1 MYNFKISQT
10 LFVME
15 YIITESSMSNTEN
28 NDDSKIHVESKI
40 NIVKELNGVLSIENA
55 AAVRIAS
62 RIDNTPIEELKEILK
77 RHLDVTNIQKI
88 RLQDMIRQ
96 FGGKPTDTRADLL
109 SSFVS
114 NTTTTS
120 TTESENNLPEGLE
133 KEEQNKI
140 LKRSMPEDYEIVL
153 LRQDFAINHDEL
165 MAYESL
171 IENMQ
176 VMDIPRKQDNLSLLE
191 KSMKE
196 EELMVYWYKTHT
208 PLILDSIWPKVI
220 HTSVRRGQNYLLDHI
235 RTKIPIV
242 IIYADLVG
250 STKMSM
256 TMPIDNLVS
265 IVRIFDYHISNVVDT
280 LGGYVLKYAGDAVI
294 SFFPSRV
301 DNQNKYLSS
310 DTAVESGK
318 LMINSIQEE
327 VNSFMHKIYK
337 YPELSVKIGIDA
349 GENAIVQFGYD
360 QHSPIDILGYGMNVA
375 SKIMSVTGAN
385 KVSVGEN
392 VYKSLNPEVQN
403 EFHELT
409 ITDRWKYVNYGTDR
423 PYKIYTLNT

>member
-1 MYNFKISQT
+1 
-10 LFVME
+10 ME

-28 NDDSKIHVESKI
+28 NDDSKIHVESKL

-62 RIDNTPIEELKEILK
+62 RIDNTPIEGLKEILK

-88 RLQDMIRQ
+88 RLQDIIRQ
-96 FGGKPTDTRADLL
+96 FGGKPTDTKADLL

-114 NTTTTS
+114 NTTTTTTS
-120 TTESENNLPEGLE
+120 TTHSENNLQESLG

-153 LRQDFAINHDEL
+153 LRQDFTINHDEL

-220 HTSVRRGQNYLLDHI
+220 HSTVRRGQNYLLDHI
-235 RTKIPIV
+235 STKIPIV

-256 TMPIDNLVS
+256 TLPIDNLVS

-310 DTAVESGK
+310 GTAIESGK
-318 LMINSIQEE
+318 LMIKSIQEE

-349 GENAIVQFGYD
+349 GESAIVQFGYD

-392 VYKSLNPEVQN
+392 VYKSLNPEYRMNFTNLQSLIDGN
-403 EFHELT
+403 M
-409 ITDRWKYVNYGTDR
+409 
-423 PYKIYTLNT
+423 

>member
-1 MYNFKISQT
+1 
-10 LFVME
+10 
-15 YIITESSMSNTEN
+15 MSTSDLNL
-28 NDDSKIHVESKI
+28 I
-40 NIVKELNGVLSIENA
+40 NELNDILSIENA
-55 AAVRIAS
+55 AAMRIAS
-62 RIDNTPIEELKEILK
+62 RIDNTPIQALKQVLE

-96 FGGKPTDTRADLL
+96 LGGEPTDAKADLL

-114 NTTTTS
+114 TITPTTTPTAPTRS
-120 TTESENNLPEGLE
+120 GGYFQENL
-133 KEEQNKI
+133 KKIKEQNEI
-140 LKRSMPEDYEIVL
+140 LKHSLPEDYEIVQ

-165 MAYESL
+165 RAYESL
-171 IENMQ
+171 LENIQ
-176 VMDIPRKQDNLSLLE
+176 IMDFPNKQENLSLLK
-191 KSMKE
+191 KSMRE
-196 EELMVYWYKTHT
+196 EELMVNWFKTHT
-208 PLILDSIWPKVI
+208 PLILDSLWPKVI
-220 HTSVRRGQNYLLDHI
+220 HSTVRRGQNFLLGHI
-235 RTKIPIV
+235 STKIPII

-256 TMPIDNLVS
+256 TLPIDNLVS

-294 SFFPSRV
+294 SFFPTRV

-310 DTAVESGK
+310 NTAISSAK

-349 GENAIVQFGYD
+349 GESAIVQFGYD

-375 SKIMSVTGAN
+375 SKIMSITGAN
-385 KVSVGEN
+385 KVSIGEN
-392 VYKSLNPEVQN
+392 VYNSLDSSLQD

-409 ITDRWKYVNYGTDR
+409 ISNQWKYVNYGTDR
-423 PYKIYTLNT
+423 PYKIYSMIS

>member
-1 MYNFKISQT
+1 MPRSENYN
-10 LFVME
+10 
-15 YIITESSMSNTEN
+15 
-28 NDDSKIHVESKI
+28 DSKNHVQSEL
-40 NIVKELNGVLSIENA
+40 NLVKELNEILSIENA

-62 RIDNTPIEELKEILK
+62 RIDNTPIEALKEILK

-88 RLQDMIRQ
+88 RLQDIIRQ
-96 FGGKPTDTRADLL
+96 FGGKPTDAKADLL

-114 NTTTTS
+114 SSTS
-120 TTESENNLPEGLE
+120 TTTGTTQSENNLPENLKI
-133 KEEQNKI
+133 KEQSKI
-140 LKRSMPEDYEIVL
+140 LKQSLPEDYEIVQ

-176 VMDIPRKQDNLSLLE
+176 MIDIPYKQENLSLLE
-191 KSMKE
+191 KSMRE
-196 EELMVYWYKTHT
+196 EEFMVYWYKTHT
-208 PLILDSIWPKVI
+208 PLILDNLWPKVI
-220 HTSVRRGQNYLLDHI
+220 HTSMRRGQNYLLDHI
-235 RTKIPIV
+235 STKIPII

-256 TMPIDNLVS
+256 TLPIDNLVS
-265 IVRIFDYHISNVVDT
+265 IVRIFDYHISNIVDT
-280 LGGYVLKYAGDAVI
+280 IGGYVLKYAGDAVI

-318 LMINSIQEE
+318 SMINSIKEE

-360 QHSPIDILGYGMNVA
+360 QRSPIDILGYGMNVA

-385 KVSVGEN
+385 KVSIGEN
-392 VYKSLNPEVQN
+392 VYKSLNPSVQD

-409 ITDRWKYVNYGTDR
+409 ITDRWKYVNYGTDK

>member
-1 MYNFKISQT
+1 MPNS
-10 LFVME
+10 
-15 YIITESSMSNTEN
+15 EN
-28 NDDSKIHVESKI
+28 YDNSRNDIRADLNLVREI
-40 NIVKELNGVLSIENA
+40 NEILSIENA

-62 RIDNTPIEELKEILK
+62 RIDNTPIEALKEILK

-88 RLQDMIRQ
+88 RLQGIIRQ
-96 FGGKPTDTRADLL
+96 FGGKPTDAKADLL

-114 NTTTTS
+114 SSSTTTGLTQ
-120 TTESENNLPEGLE
+120 SENNLPENL
-133 KEEQNKI
+133 KIDEQSKI
-140 LKRSMPEDYEIVL
+140 LKRSLPEDYEIVQ
-153 LRQDFAINHDEL
+153 LRQDFEINHDEL
-165 MAYESL
+165 IAYESL

-176 VMDIPRKQDNLSLLE
+176 VMDISHKQENLSLLE

-208 PLILDSIWPKVI
+208 PLILDNIWPKVI
-220 HTSVRRGQNYLLDHI
+220 HTSMRRGQNYLLNHI
-235 RTKIPIV
+235 STKIPII

-256 TMPIDNLVS
+256 TLPIDNLVS

-294 SFFPSRV
+294 SFFPSSV

-310 DTAVESGK
+310 GTAVESGK
-318 LMINSIQEE
+318 LMINSIKEE

-337 YPELSVKIGIDA
+337 YPELYVKIGIDA

-360 QHSPIDILGYGMNVA
+360 QRSPIDILGYGMNVA

-385 KVSVGEN
+385 KVSIGEN
-392 VYKSLNPEVQN
+392 VYKSLEPSVQD

-409 ITDRWKYVNYGTDR
+409 ITDRWKYVNYGTDK

>member
-1 MYNFKISQT
+1 MPNNENYEDS
-10 LFVME
+10 
-15 YIITESSMSNTEN
+15 EN
-28 NDDSKIHVESKI
+28 NFRA
-40 NIVKELNGVLSIENA
+40 NLNLVKELNEILSIENA

-62 RIDNTPIEELKEILK
+62 RIDNTPIQALKQILK

-88 RLQDMIRQ
+88 RLQDIIRQ
-96 FGGKPTDTRADLL
+96 FGEKPTDAKADLL

-114 NTTTTS
+114 TTS
-120 TTESENNLPEGLE
+120 TATTQSENNLPENLRI
-133 KEEQNKI
+133 EEQNKI
-140 LKRSMPEDYEIVL
+140 LKHSLPEDYEIIQ

-165 MAYESL
+165 KAYESL

-176 VMDIPRKQDNLSLLE
+176 MMDIPHKQESLSLLE
-191 KSMKE
+191 KSMRE

-208 PLILDSIWPKVI
+208 PLILDNLWPKVI
-220 HTSVRRGQNYLLDHI
+220 HTSMRRGQNFLLNHI
-235 RTKIPIV
+235 STKIPTI

-256 TMPIDNLVS
+256 TLPIDNLVS

-301 DNQNKYLSS
+301 DNQNKYLAS

-318 LMINSIQEE
+318 LMINSIKEE
-327 VNSFMHKIYK
+327 VNSFMHKIYG

-349 GENAIVQFGYD
+349 GENAIVQFGYERR
-360 QHSPIDILGYGMNVA
+360 SPIDILGYGMNIA
-375 SKIMSVTGAN
+375 SKIMSTTSEN
-385 KVSVGEN
+385 KVSIGEN
-392 VYKSLNPEVQN
+392 VYKSLDPDVQDG
-403 EFHELT
+403 FHELP
-409 ITDRWKYVNYGTDR
+409 ISDDRWKYVNYGTDR
-423 PYKIYTLNT
+423 PYKIYTLNA

>member
-1 MYNFKISQT
+1 MTLSIPNGENYNDSR
-10 LFVME
+10 
-15 YIITESSMSNTEN
+15 N
-28 NDDSKIHVESKI
+28 NFRADP
-40 NIVKELNGVLSIENA
+40 NLVKELNKILSIENA

-62 RIDNTPIEELKEILK
+62 RIDSTPIEALKEILK

-88 RLQDMIRQ
+88 RLQDIIRQ
-96 FGGKPTDTRADLL
+96 FGGKPTDAKANLL

-114 NTTTTS
+114 SSTTTA
-120 TTESENNLPEGLE
+120 TTQSENNLLE
-133 KEEQNKI
+133 NSKIEDQRKI
-140 LKRSMPEDYEIVL
+140 LKHSLPEDYEIVQ

-176 VMDIPRKQDNLSLLE
+176 TMDIPYKQENISLLE
-191 KSMKE
+191 KSMRE

-208 PLILDSIWPKVI
+208 PLILDNLWPKVI
-220 HTSVRRGQNYLLDHI
+220 HTSMRRGQNYLLDHI
-235 RTKIPIV
+235 STKIPII

-256 TMPIDNLVS
+256 TLPIDNLVS

-294 SFFPSRV
+294 SFFPSRI

-318 LMINSIQEE
+318 LMINSIKEE

-360 QHSPIDILGYGMNVA
+360 QRSPIDILGYGMNVA
-375 SKIMSVTGAN
+375 SKIMSITGAN
-385 KVSVGEN
+385 KVSIGDN
-392 VYKSLNPEVQN
+392 VYKSLDPNLQD

>member
-1 MYNFKISQT
+1 VPNGENYDNSRNNFRAD
-10 LFVME
+10 L
-15 YIITESSMSNTEN
+15 NL
-28 NDDSKIHVESKI
+28 
-40 NIVKELNGVLSIENA
+40 VKELNEILSIENA

-62 RIDNTPIEELKEILK
+62 RIDNTPIEALKEILK

-88 RLQDMIRQ
+88 RLQDIIRQ
-96 FGGKPTDTRADLL
+96 FGGKPTDAKADLL
-109 SSFVS
+109 ASFATYSS
-114 NTTTTS
+114 TTTG
-120 TTESENNLPEGLE
+120 TTQSENNLQESL
-133 KEEQNKI
+133 KIKEQNKM
-140 LKRSMPEDYEIVL
+140 LKHSLPEDYEIIQ

-176 VMDIPRKQDNLSLLE
+176 VMDIPRKQENLSLLE
-191 KSMKE
+191 KSMRE
-196 EELMVYWYKTHT
+196 EELMIYWYKTHT
-208 PLILDSIWPKVI
+208 PLILDNLWPKVI
-220 HTSVRRGQNYLLDHI
+220 HTSVRRGQNFLLDHI
-235 RTKIPIV
+235 STKIPII

-256 TMPIDNLVS
+256 TLPIDNLVS
-265 IVRIFDYHISNVVDT
+265 MVRIFDYHISNVVDN
-280 LGGYVLKYAGDAVI
+280 LVGYVLKYAGDAVI

-301 DNQNKYLSS
+301 DDQNKYLSS
-310 DTAVESGK
+310 DSAVESGK
-318 LMINSIQEE
+318 LMINSILEE

-360 QHSPIDILGYGMNVA
+360 QRSPIDILGYGMNVA
-375 SKIMSVTGAN
+375 SKIMSITGAN
-385 KVSVGEN
+385 KISIGEN
-392 VYKSLNPEVQN
+392 VYNSLDPSLQD

-409 ITDRWKYVNYGTDR
+409 ISNQWKYVNYGTDK

>member
-1 MYNFKISQT
+1 MFNK
-10 LFVME
+10 
-15 YIITESSMSNTEN
+15 EN
-28 NDDSKIHVESKI
+28 YDNNKNNVQSKL
-40 NIVKELNGVLSIENA
+40 NLAKELNEILSIENA

-62 RIDNTPIEELKEILK
+62 RIDNTPIQALKQILK
-77 RHLDVTNIQKI
+77 KHLDVTNIQKI
-88 RLQDMIRQ
+88 RLQDIIRQ
-96 FGGKPTDTRADLL
+96 FGGKPTDAKADLL

-114 NTTTTS
+114 SSSTTTGPTQ
-120 TTESENNLPEGLE
+120 SENNLPENLKI
-133 KEEQNKI
+133 KEQSKI
-140 LKRSMPEDYEIVL
+140 LKHSLPEDYEIVQ

-176 VMDIPRKQDNLSLLE
+176 MMDIPYKQENLSLLE

-208 PLILDSIWPKVI
+208 PLILDNLWPKVI
-220 HTSVRRGQNYLLDHI
+220 HTSMRRGQNYLLNHI
-235 RTKIPIV
+235 STKIPII

-256 TMPIDNLVS
+256 TLPIDNLVS

-294 SFFPSRV
+294 SIFPSSV

-318 LMINSIQEE
+318 LMINQSR
-327 VNSFMHKIYK
+327 KK
-337 YPELSVKIGIDA
+337 
-349 GENAIVQFGYD
+349 
-360 QHSPIDILGYGMNVA
+360 
-375 SKIMSVTGAN
+375 
-385 KVSVGEN
+385 
-392 VYKSLNPEVQN
+392 
-403 EFHELT
+403 
-409 ITDRWKYVNYGTDR
+409 
-423 PYKIYTLNT
+423 

>member
-1 MYNFKISQT
+1 MEESQLIQRPT
-10 LFVME
+10 CYHHSYLVLLLLPVP
-15 YIITESSMSNTEN
+15 TES
-28 NDDSKIHVESKI
+28 K
-40 NIVKELNGVLSIENA
+40 
-55 AAVRIAS
+55 
-62 RIDNTPIEELKEILK
+62 
-77 RHLDVTNIQKI
+77 
-88 RLQDMIRQ
+88 
-96 FGGKPTDTRADLL
+96 
-109 SSFVS
+109 
-114 NTTTTS
+114 
-120 TTESENNLPEGLE
+120 NNLPESLE

-140 LKRSMPEDYEIVL
+140 LKRSIPEDYEIVL

-165 MAYESL
+165 VAYESL
-171 IENMQ
+171 IENIQ

-196 EELMVYWYKTHT
+196 EELMVYWYKTNT
-208 PLILDSIWPKVI
+208 PLILDSLWPKVI

-250 STKMSM
+250 STQMSM
-256 TMPIDNLVS
+256 TLPIDNLVS

-318 LMINSIQEE
+318 LMIKSIQEE

-360 QHSPIDILGYGMNVA
+360 LHSSIDILGYGMNVA
-375 SKIMSVTGAN
+375 SKIMSVTGSN

>member
-1 MYNFKISQT
+1 MPNS
-10 LFVME
+10 
-15 YIITESSMSNTEN
+15 EN
-28 NDDSKIHVESKI
+28 YDKSRKYLRADLNL
-40 NIVKELNGVLSIENA
+40 VKELNEILSIENA

-62 RIDNTPIEELKEILK
+62 RIDNTPIEALKEILK

-88 RLQDMIRQ
+88 RLQGIIRQ
-96 FGGKPTDTRADLL
+96 FGGKPTDAKADLL

-114 NTTTTS
+114 SSSTTTGLTQ
-120 TTESENNLPEGLE
+120 SENNLPENL
-133 KEEQNKI
+133 KIDEQSKI
-140 LKRSMPEDYEIVL
+140 LKRSLPEDYEIVQ
-153 LRQDFAINHDEL
+153 LRQDFEINHDEL
-165 MAYESL
+165 IAYESL

-176 VMDIPRKQDNLSLLE
+176 VMDISHKQENLSLLE

-208 PLILDSIWPKVI
+208 PLILDNIWPKVI
-220 HTSVRRGQNYLLDHI
+220 HTSMRRGQNYLLNHI
-235 RTKIPIV
+235 STKIPII
-242 IIYADLVG
+242 IIYTDLVG

-256 TMPIDNLVS
+256 TLPIDNLVS

-294 SFFPSRV
+294 SFFPSSV

-310 DTAVESGK
+310 GTAVESGK
-318 LMINSIQEE
+318 LMINSIREE
-327 VNSFMHKIYK
+327 VNSFMHKIK
-337 YPELSVKIGIDA
+337 YPELYVKIGIDA

-360 QHSPIDILGYGMNVA
+360 QRSPIDILGYGMNVA

-385 KVSVGEN
+385 KVSIGEN
-392 VYKSLNPEVQN
+392 VYKSLEPSVQD

-409 ITDRWKYVNYGTDR
+409 IT
-423 PYKIYTLNT
+423 

>member
-1 MYNFKISQT
+1 MPNS
-10 LFVME
+10 
-15 YIITESSMSNTEN
+15 EN
-28 NDDSKIHVESKI
+28 YDNSRNNLRADL
-40 NIVKELNGVLSIENA
+40 NPVKELNEILSIENA

-62 RIDNTPIEELKEILK
+62 RINNTPIEALKEILK

-88 RLQDMIRQ
+88 RLQNIIRQ
-96 FGGKPTDTRADLL
+96 FGGRPTDANADLL

-114 NTTTTS
+114 SS
-120 TTESENNLPEGLE
+120 TASGTKKSENDLPENLE
-133 KEEQNKI
+133 IEEQNRMIKQS
-140 LKRSMPEDYEIVL
+140 LPEDYEIVQ

-176 VMDIPRKQDNLSLLE
+176 VIDIPHKQENLTLLE
-191 KSMKE
+191 KSMRE

-235 RTKIPIV
+235 STKIPIV

-256 TMPIDNLVS
+256 TLPIDNLVS

-301 DNQNKYLSS
+301 DDHNKYFSS
-310 DTAVESGK
+310 GTAVESGK
-318 LMINSIQEE
+318 LMINSIKEE
-327 VNSFMHKIYK
+327 VNSFLHKIYK

-360 QHSPIDILGYGMNVA
+360 QRSPIDILGYGMNVA
-375 SKIMSVTGAN
+375 SKIMSITDAN
-385 KVSVGEN
+385 KVSIGEN
-392 VYKSLNPEVQN
+392 VYKSLDPSLQD

-409 ITDRWKYVNYGTDR
+409 ITNQWKYVNYGTDK
-423 PYKIYTLNT
+423 PYKIYTLNA

>member
-1 MYNFKISQT
+1 
-10 LFVME
+10 
-15 YIITESSMSNTEN
+15 
-28 NDDSKIHVESKI
+28 
-40 NIVKELNGVLSIENA
+40 
-55 AAVRIAS
+55 
-62 RIDNTPIEELKEILK
+62 
-77 RHLDVTNIQKI
+77 
-88 RLQDMIRQ
+88 
-96 FGGKPTDTRADLL
+96 
-109 SSFVS
+109 
-114 NTTTTS
+114 
-120 TTESENNLPEGLE
+120 
-133 KEEQNKI
+133 
-140 LKRSMPEDYEIVL
+140 
-153 LRQDFAINHDEL
+153 LRQDFEINHDEL
-165 MAYESL
+165 IAYESL

-176 VMDIPRKQDNLSLLE
+176 VMDIPYKQENLSLLE

-208 PLILDSIWPKVI
+208 PLILDNLWPKVI
-220 HTSVRRGQNYLLDHI
+220 HTSMRRGQNYLLNHI
-235 RTKIPIV
+235 STKIPII

-256 TMPIDNLVS
+256 TLPIDNLVS

-310 DTAVESGK
+310 GAAVESGK
-318 LMINSIQEE
+318 LMINSIKEE

-337 YPELSVKIGIDA
+337 YPELYVKIGIDA

-360 QHSPIDILGYGMNVA
+360 QRSPIDILGYGMNVA

-385 KVSVGEN
+385 KVSIGEN
-392 VYKSLNPEVQN
+392 VYKSLDPSLQD

-409 ITDRWKYVNYGTDR
+409 ITDRWKYVNYGTDK

>member
-1 MYNFKISQT
+1 MPNS
-10 LFVME
+10 
-15 YIITESSMSNTEN
+15 EN
-28 NDDSKIHVESKI
+28 YDDSR
-40 NIVKELNGVLSIENA
+40 NNFRADLNLVKELNEMLSIENA
-55 AAVRIAS
+55 AAVRIGS
-62 RIDNTPIEELKEILK
+62 RIDDTPIEELKEILK
-77 RHLDVTNIQKI
+77 RHLDVTNNQKI
-88 RLQDMIRQ
+88 RLQGIIRQ
-96 FGGKPTDTRADLL
+96 FGGNPTDAKADLL
-109 SSFVS
+109 ASFASNSS
-114 NTTTTS
+114 TTTR
-120 TTESENNLPEGLE
+120 TTQSENIHPENL
-133 KEEQNKI
+133 KIKEQNKI
-140 LKRSMPEDYEIVL
+140 LKYSLPEDYEIVQ
-153 LRQDFAINHDEL
+153 LRQDFAINYDEL

-176 VMDIPRKQDNLSLLE
+176 VMDIPYKQENLSLLE
-191 KSMKE
+191 KSMRE

-208 PLILDSIWPKVI
+208 PLILDNVWPKVI
-220 HTSVRRGQNYLLDHI
+220 YTSVRRGQNFLLDHI
-235 RTKIPIV
+235 STKIPII

-256 TMPIDNLVS
+256 TLPIDNLVS

-310 DTAVESGK
+310 GTAVESGK

-360 QHSPIDILGYGMNVA
+360 QRSPIDILGYGMNVA
-375 SKIMSVTGAN
+375 AKIMSITGAN
-385 KVSVGEN
+385 KVSIGEN
-392 VYKSLNPEVQN
+392 VYNSLDPSLQD
-403 EFHELT
+403 EFHEL
-409 ITDRWKYVNYGTDR
+409 IISNQWKYVNYGTDK
-423 PYKIYTLNT
+423 PYKIYSMNT

>member
-1 MYNFKISQT
+1 MPRSENYN
-10 LFVME
+10 
-15 YIITESSMSNTEN
+15 
-28 NDDSKIHVESKI
+28 DSKNHVQSELDL
-40 NIVKELNGVLSIENA
+40 VKELNEILSIENA
-55 AAVRIAS
+55 SAVRIAS
-62 RIDNTPIEELKEILK
+62 RIDSTPIEALKEILK

-88 RLQDMIRQ
+88 RLQDIIRQ
-96 FGGKPTDTRADLL
+96 FGGKPTDAKADLL

-114 NTTTTS
+114 SSTTTGATQ
-120 TTESENNLPEGLE
+120 SEINLQENLE
-133 KEEQNKI
+133 KDEQNKI
-140 LKRSMPEDYEIVL
+140 LKRSIPEDYEIVL

-176 VMDIPRKQDNLSLLE
+176 MIDIPHIQECLSLLE
-191 KSMKE
+191 KSMRE

-208 PLILDSIWPKVI
+208 PLILDNLWPKVI
-220 HTSVRRGQNYLLDHI
+220 HSSMRRGQNYLLNHI
-235 RTKIPIV
+235 STKIPII

-256 TMPIDNLVS
+256 TLPIDNLVS

-294 SFFPSRV
+294 SFFPSRI

-318 LMINSIQEE
+318 LMIDSIKEE

-360 QHSPIDILGYGMNVA
+360 QRSPIDILGYGMNVA

-385 KVSVGEN
+385 KVSIGEN
-392 VYKSLNPEVQN
+392 VYKS
-403 EFHELT
+403 
-409 ITDRWKYVNYGTDR
+409 
-423 PYKIYTLNT
+423 